1 MSVLHTTVL
10 PSAADYGVD
19 KMLCSIIK
27 SVSASLNRLVDELMQ
42 YICEYC
48 KHVEGFSFLI
58 FC

>member
-1 MSVLHTTVL
+1 
-10 PSAADYGVD
+10 
-19 KMLCSIIK
+19 MLCSIIK